1 MTIKNSCFCFS
12 QNINPPFYSAGH
24 VLEFNLEAKRA
35 ESKLDSLS
43 FKITIDIRINVFK
56 ESFFVRAA
64 KQWNKL
70 PFIIR
75 RIACSNGFKA
85 SLMSHFWLKCD
96 IADCAETI
104 D

>member
-1 MTIKNSCFCFS
+1 M
-12 QNINPPFYSAGH
+12 
-24 VLEFNLEAKRA
+24 
-35 ESKLDSLS
+35 
-43 FKITIDIRINVFK
+43 IDIRINVFK
-56 ESFFVRAA
+56 DSFFVRAA

-85 SLMSHFWLKCD
+85 SLMSHFWLKCV
-96 IADCAETI
+96 IADTGDSAETI

>member
-1 MTIKNSCFCFS
+1 MPLSHRLYLVP
-12 QNINPPFYSAGH
+12 NISWT
-24 VLEFNLEAKRA
+24 V
-35 ESKLDSLS
+35 S

-96 IADCAETI
+96 IADSAETI
-104 D
+104 DLPVTFTL